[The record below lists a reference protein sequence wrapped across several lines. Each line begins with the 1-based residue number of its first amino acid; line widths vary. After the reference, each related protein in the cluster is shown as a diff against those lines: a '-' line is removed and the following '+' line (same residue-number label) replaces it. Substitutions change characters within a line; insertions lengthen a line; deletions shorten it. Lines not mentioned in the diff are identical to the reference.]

1 MINVRHRD
9 LLTAIGVDAIDR
21 EALAGLP
28 DYLRSLETTLSEAQQ
43 ALDDDDRLAY
53 AVGDASNIVQV
64 LRTKITE
71 GRTDEE

>member
-1 MINVRHRD
+1 MKVRHRE

-28 DYLRSLETTLSEAQQ
+28 DYLRSLELALSEAQQ
-43 ALDDDDRLAY
+43 ALDDDDRLSY
-53 AVGDASNIVQV
+53 AVGDACNIVQV

-71 GRTDEE
+71 ERSE

>member
-1 MINVRHRD
+1 MKVRHRE

-28 DYLRSLETTLSEAQQ
+28 DYLRSLELALSEAQQ
-43 ALDDDDRLAY
+43 ALDDDDRLSY
-53 AVGDASNIVQV
+53 AVGDACNIVQV

-71 GRTDEE
+71 ERSA

>member
-1 MINVRHRD
+1 MHVRHRD

-28 DYLRSLETTLSEAQQ
+28 DYLRSLATTLSEAQQ

>member
-1 MINVRHRD
+1 MISVRHRD
-9 LLTAIGVDAIDR
+9 LLAAIGVDAIDR

-28 DYLRSLETTLSEAQQ
+28 DYLRSLEATLSEAQQ

-64 LRTKITE
+64 LRTKIAE
-71 GRTDEE
+71 GRTHEE